1 MSAPSTQISM
11 SSERQIEN
19 LIAAY
24 AFRNDDA
31 DIEGLGDLF
40 AEATFSLDGT
50 VAHGKTEIETF
61 AQAIIPLL
69 PDGSAATSHE
79 ISNIII
85 VVDEDAGT
93 ATAQSYWTL
102 YRAISGSPR
111 EAVLAGR
118 YRDAFKRHE
127 GVWRFSQRDAV
138 SRWRAEG

>member
-1 MSAPSTQISM
+1 MSPPSTQISM
-11 SSERQIEN
+11 SSERQIAN
-19 LIAAY
+19 LIATY

-50 VAHGKTEIETF
+50 VARGKAEIETF
-61 AQAIIPLL
+61 ARAIIPLL

-79 ISNIII
+79 ISNITM
-85 VVDEDAGT
+85 VVEEDAGT

-118 YRDAFKRHE
+118 YRDAFTRRE
-127 GVWRFSQRDAV
+127 GVWRFAKRDAV
-138 SRWRAEG
+138 SRWKAEG